1 MSSQLPKEPFEN
13 KGHERCSCYP
23 PSLGKSDLNRRSTD
37 RRSVARRHAL
47 PSWASIA
54 STSVAPPPKLYR
66 CGSRHQ
72 AAALRLRFRWPDLF
86 SGCAASTD
94 GKCAATRAAAGA
106 VTTTSQARAA
116 TMKATAATRRA
127 CAVCGS
133 AEVDPGCNDIRLCD
147 TGCTPMLLQPPSES
161 SAPRCC
167 RPAAIVAHACST
179 VARGTAPRAVGCC
192 RPAALGA
199 PATIEHTPGSSSTRL

>member
-1 MSSQLPKEPFEN
+1 MSSQLLKQPFEN
-13 KGHERCSCYP
+13 KETETCSCYP

-37 RRSVARRHAL
+37 GASPGGPAL

-66 CGSRHQ
+66 RGSRHQ

-116 TMKATAATRRA
+116 TMKAVAATRRA
-127 CAVCGS
+127 PSAARPRSIPAATTFGCA
-133 AEVDPGCNDIRLCD
+133 
-147 TGCTPMLLQPPSES
+147 TPAAHPCSCSRRRKALHRVAAGLQPK
-161 SAPRCC
+161 
-167 RPAAIVAHACST
+167 
-179 VARGTAPRAVGCC
+179 
-192 RPAALGA
+192 
-199 PATIEHTPGSSSTRL
+199 